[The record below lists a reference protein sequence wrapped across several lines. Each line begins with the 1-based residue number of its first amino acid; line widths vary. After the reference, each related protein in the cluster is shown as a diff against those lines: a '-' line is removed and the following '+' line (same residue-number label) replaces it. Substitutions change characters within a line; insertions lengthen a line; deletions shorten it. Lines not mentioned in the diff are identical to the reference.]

1 MRLLL
6 IFLSACVAVALLRM
20 AIISLALL
28 LATLTLWVALRH
40 PRQAMGIIAY
50 CTFFGLLQTH
60 PWSVVALIGLG
71 VLVSNVRGPP

>member
-28 LATLTLWVALRH
+28 LATLTLWIALRH
-40 PRQAMGIIAY
+40 PRQAMGIIR
-50 CTFFGLLQTH
+50 TQLSG
-60 PWSVVALIGLG
+60 
-71 VLVSNVRGPP
+71 GPSG